1 MLLGQRR
8 FLPTALLV
16 FVCAFVIGLGRVL
29 TETPAAS
36 KAHPGEDLRDAA
48 RSGEDA
54 GFSITMSSPRE
65 PYLLGNQTIAIEP
78 STPPRDAIAQVDIF
92 VDGRLVYTD
101 RQPPYRADYDFG
113 ETIRRHTVVAAA
125 VTREGRRAKVSFIS
139 RSAELADGSAHPI
152 ELLPTVV
159 RDADGRPVDNL
170 SVSDFTLLEN
180 GARQPIVH
188 FDAQPAPASIAVV
201 IEAADA
207 DETVRKSLL
216 RGAHAFAEPLPSY
229 QALALVDGWAGT
241 AGPVEFSYD
250 RQPFAKG
257 LETAAAAGAPK
268 QPRPLAETLAATVDG
283 LKARADQRVLL
294 LLLKGEPLLPL
305 TPDDDAFVGPPAPH
319 GLPSPQA
326 ESLLAAAVKERKK
339 HPADVGAPETSLAA
353 ALEAL
358 KHARIT
364 LQVIVA
370 GKARD
375 EEPYNA
381 LRQAA
386 ETSGGTFV
394 TSSAPPEIDGRCQAL
409 AEEMLHQYLIG
420 FLPEAPDRAGWRTL
434 ELRVRRPDVQV
445 RARKGYSSG

>member
-16 FVCAFVIGLGRVL
+16 FVCAFVIGLGGML
-29 TETPAAS
+29 TAMPAAS
-36 KAHPGEDLRDAA
+36 RAQPAEGLRDAA

-54 GFSITMSSPRE
+54 GFSITLSSPRE

-78 STPPRDAIAQVDIF
+78 AIPSGDIIAQVDIF
-92 VDGRLVYTD
+92 VDGRLVFTD
-101 RQPPYRADYDFG
+101 RQPPYRTDHDFG
-113 ETIRRHTVVAAA
+113 ETIRRHIVVAAA
-125 VTREGRRAKVSFIS
+125 STRDGRRAKVSFIS
-139 RSAELADGSAHPI
+139 RSAELSDGASRPI

-159 RDADGRPVDNL
+159 RDGDGRPVDNL

-188 FDAQPAPASIAVV
+188 FDPLPAPASIAVV

-207 DETVRKSLL
+207 DETARQSLL
-216 RGAHAFAEPLPSY
+216 RGANAFAEPLPAY

-241 AGPVEFSYD
+241 AGPVAFSYD
-250 RQPFAKG
+250 RQPFASG
-257 LETAAAAGAPK
+257 LETAATAGAPK
-268 QPRPLAETLAATVDG
+268 KPRPLAETLAAAVDG

-294 LLLKGEPLLPL
+294 LLLNGEPLLPL
-305 TPDDDAFVGPPAPH
+305 TPDDCGFVGPPAPR
-319 GLPSPQA
+319 GLPDSRA
-326 ESLLAAAVKERKK
+326 ESLLAAAEKERKQRLAAGG
-339 HPADVGAPETSLAA
+339 PPETTLAA

-370 GKARD
+370 GKAHD
-375 EEPYNA
+375 EEPFVA

-420 FLPEAPDRAGWRTL
+420 FLPEAPDRTGWRTL
-434 ELRVRRPDVQV
+434 ELKVRRPDWEV
-445 RARKGYSSG
+445 RVRKGY